1 MATVAESP
9 PRFEKTTMSILMA
22 VSFCHMLNDIMQS
35 LLASLYPLFKAN
47 YDLDFV
53 QIGLLTMT
61 FQVTASLLQPLVGIV
76 TDRWPMP
83 YSLPVGMAS
92 TFCGLILLGNAG
104 SFTLLLVAASLIGFG
119 SAVFH
124 PESSRVARLASGG
137 RHGFAQSFFQVG
149 GNAGQA
155 IGPLLA
161 AFIVLPLGQ
170 HSVSWFA
177 AIAMVG
183 MVVLSWVGNWYI
195 SHRRQN
201 ASKPAISRTL
211 PLPQNRVIWALLILV
226 LLTATK
232 NVYMASVSSYFT
244 FYVIDKFELS
254 VQQAQLMLFL
264 FLGSVAVGTFLG
276 GPIGDRFGARF
287 VIWFS
292 ILGVIPFALL
302 LPYANLFWTG
312 VLSVVIGLI
321 FASAFS
327 AIVVFAQE
335 LVPGRVG
342 LIAGV
347 FFGFAFGA
355 GGLVQPC
362 SAVSPTPMAS
372 ISSTASAP
380 TCRCSVFSRS
390 SCRVFPSR
398 NQSEATSL
406 TDNRSS
412 RNVTDTPADS
422 SCSFARRRRP

>member
-1 MATVAESP
+1 MATVAERA

-83 YSLPVGMAS
+83 YSLPFGMAS

-104 SFTLLLVAASLIGFG
+104 SFALLLVAASLIGFG

-195 SHRRQN
+195 GHRRQN
-201 ASKPAISRTL
+201 ASKPAVSRTL
-211 PLPQNRVIWALLILV
+211 PLPQNRVVWALLILV

-244 FYVIDKFELS
+244 FYVIDRFALS

-292 ILGVIPFALL
+292 ILGVIPFALI

-312 VLSVVIGLI
+312 VLSVAIGLI

-327 AIVVFAQE
+327 AIV
-335 LVPGRVG
+335 
-342 LIAGV
+342 
-347 FFGFAFGA
+347 
-355 GGLVQPC
+355 
-362 SAVSPTPMAS
+362 
-372 ISSTASAP
+372 
-380 TCRCSVFSRS
+380 
-390 SCRVFPSR
+390 
-398 NQSEATSL
+398 
-406 TDNRSS
+406 SS
-412 RNVTDTPADS
+412 RRNLCPDAS
-422 SCSFARRRRP
+422 G